1 MRKPTTVVQNLI
13 NAEQTGVNIARI
25 VDYQYDVNQYGH
37 HLCSCCEYG
46 DPTPPDSYF
55 TNTDALYDV
64 YNTEDFKFYIYAAF
78 EECREYIE
86 SMFDD

>member
-1 MRKPTTVVQNLI
+1 MIKPTSVIQNLI

-25 VDYQYDVNQYGH
+25 VDYQYEVNRYGH
-37 HLCSCCEYG
+37 HLCLCCEWG
-46 DPTPPDSYF
+46 DPHSPDSYF